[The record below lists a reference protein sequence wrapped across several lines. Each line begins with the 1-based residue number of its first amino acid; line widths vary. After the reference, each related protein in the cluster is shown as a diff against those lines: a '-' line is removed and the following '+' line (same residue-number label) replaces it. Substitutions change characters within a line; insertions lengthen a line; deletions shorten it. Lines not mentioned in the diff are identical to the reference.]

1 MAMQRIP
8 LDGGET
14 MTFTPAALSHAEAPP
29 SFVLKAPTRRDRERM
44 EYALLEEGLR
54 HHSEEDMR
62 DTTIEELCRLW
73 GVTREDEQ
81 VQRVL
86 GYWKALDDYIEEVKS
101 IAMEAEAAR
110 DAGEEAPPELAPF
123 DHPERE
129 AVNQLLQD
137 LAEASEVLRRMSVD
151 EIRWNKEFPRFAIA
165 HCVKRW
171 TGLSKNP
178 RLHAG
183 VVEIDSVCDMQDEM
197 VEKFGDAGRAA
208 LNELAAT
215 AMRRFYLDRSAEK
228 NSKSPAPSA
237 PTPQATKE
245 IGSDSEAGTFQE
257 SEPSSETPAE

>member
-1 MAMQRIP
+1 
-8 LDGGET
+8 
-14 MTFTPAALSHAEAPP
+14 
-29 SFVLKAPTRRDRERM
+29 
-44 EYALLEEGLR
+44 
-54 HHSEEDMR
+54 MR
-62 DTTIEELCRLW
+62 
-73 GVTREDEQ
+73 
-81 VQRVL
+81 
-86 GYWKALDDYIEEVKS
+86 YWKALDDYIEEVKALA
-101 IAMEAEAAR
+101 IEAEAAR

-123 DHPERE
+123 SHPDRE

-137 LAEASEVLRRMSVD
+137 LAEASEILRRMSVD

-208 LNELAAT
+208 LNELAAA

-245 IGSDSEAGTFQE
+245 DGSASANGK
-257 SEPSSETPAE
+257 SPASASSGETLGE

>member
-8 LDGGET
+8 LDSGET
-14 MTFTPAALSHAEAPP
+14 MTFVPAALSDVEAPP

-62 DTTIEELCRLW
+62 DTTIDELCRLW
-73 GVTREDEQ
+73 DVSKEDPQ

-86 GYWKALDDYIEEVKS
+86 GYWKALDDYIEEVKALA
-101 IAMEAEAAR
+101 IEAEAAR
-110 DAGEEAPPELAPF
+110 DAGEDGPPELAPF
-123 DHPERE
+123 AHPDRDV
-129 AVNQLLQD
+129 VNQLLQD
-137 LAEASEVLRRMSVD
+137 LAESSDILRRMSVD

-183 VVEIDSVCDMQDEM
+183 IVEIDSVCDMQDEM
-197 VEKFGDAGRAA
+197 VEKFGDAGRTA

-215 AMRRFYLDRSAEK
+215 VMRRFYLDRSAEK

-245 IGSDSEAGTFQE
+245 AGSDADHGKSPA
-257 SEPSSETPAE
+257 SASSSETPGE